1 MKKIWKKEC
10 EGIAERKIGVNF
22 ALFLIAN
29 KLFYYFNLY
38 TKMKKIA
45 LSLAVIATLAMVSC
59 GNKKAE
65 NADSD
70 TTDTTTVVA
79 IESDTMVNDS
89 ETVATTEAAVAEEVT
104 PADNKDAAKDNK
116 AAKTEEP
123 AKADSAKK

>member
-65 NADSD
+65 TADSD
-70 TTDTTTVVA
+70 TMAPATEMTEDTAVADTDTA
-79 IESDTMVNDS
+79 KAQEI
-89 ETVATTEAAVAEEVT
+89 APAAEAA
-104 PADNKDAAKDNK
+104 PAADAKATDDK

>member
-1 MKKIWKKEC
+1 
-10 EGIAERKIGVNF
+10 
-22 ALFLIAN
+22 
-29 KLFYYFNLY
+29 
-38 TKMKKIA
+38 MKKIA

-65 NADSD
+65 TAD
-70 TTDTTTVVA
+70 
-79 IESDTMVNDS
+79 SDTMVNDS